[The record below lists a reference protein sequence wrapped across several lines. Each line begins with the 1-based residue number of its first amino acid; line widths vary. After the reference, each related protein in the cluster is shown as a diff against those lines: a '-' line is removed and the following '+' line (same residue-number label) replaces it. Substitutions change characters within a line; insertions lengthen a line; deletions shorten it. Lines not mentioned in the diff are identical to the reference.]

1 MDFLKFNNKV
11 TRTTSLVSFC
21 CLHWKPRPCFT
32 NCLFLTLK
40 TLLNMT
46 PKTLKPMAFIVIVTF
61 FEISNGNKKKLWC
74 QEKWESSASKMV
86 YAEDTFLWWGSCTSS
101 FRVRANV
108 IEKQSG
114 TCRKYLLLPGL
125 CVSSFEITTYLCNRF
140 NTSFCTKNHKIHQAI
155 FCFTLQHQGSRGEG
169 KYGLRKRR
177 NILVSDCDLQ
187 RFFFYYTTLILIYDM
202 LSTLGSH

>member
-1 MDFLKFNNKV
+1 M
-11 TRTTSLVSFC
+11 
-21 CLHWKPRPCFT
+21 
-32 NCLFLTLK
+32 TLK